1 MKRNRPRMYFFSA
14 FANIGTDVCGI
25 TSMRF
30 YHGTLSSTPHLVLN
44 AVTEIVRNKLKEDEG
59 LELDQ
64 NSFTI
69 ISINPI

>member
-30 YHGTLSSTPHLVLN
+30 YHGHLRSTPYDTIN
-44 AVTEIVRNKLKEDEG
+44 AVTETVRNKLKEEDG
-59 LELDQ
+59 LELDL
-64 NSFTI
+64 NNFTI
-69 ISINPI
+69 ISINPL